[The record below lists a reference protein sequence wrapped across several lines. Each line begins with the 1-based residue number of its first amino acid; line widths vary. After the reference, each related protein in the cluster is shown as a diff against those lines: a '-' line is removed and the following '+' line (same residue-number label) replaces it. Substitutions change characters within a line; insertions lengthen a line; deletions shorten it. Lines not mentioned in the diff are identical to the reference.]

1 MKIGLC
7 VIDMPASLGG
17 GYVFRESLAQAALA
31 NPGRH
36 TLDLVRARPRQPRYT
51 ESLGGSVG
59 GALARDG
66 LASVLKPGRLKS
78 GLRQIAG
85 RAKRF
90 AAGGRAPG
98 IDREL
103 RSYVDW
109 AIEQK
114 LTWPNPDLMREFD
127 EDICKK
133 KFDLLW
139 FNNIEPIHVGV
150 PYIFNVFDLQH
161 RLQPW
166 FPEVSDKGQFRL
178 REGSYAE
185 ALQRAAFVI
194 TSSEET
200 KGQVGLFYGVPSDR
214 IRVVPFPTPQPAVD
228 AVAST
233 EKPKVSEAELR
244 SKHGITG
251 PYLFYPAQF
260 WPHKNHINLLHG
272 LKDLRDVHGLDF
284 SMVFT
289 GADHGNAA
297 HVKAEARRL
306 GLEHK
311 VHFVGFVGYDEVAAL
326 YRYAFAM
333 TYVTFFGPDNLPPL
347 EAFAIGC
354 PVVLSDIPGIEKLYE
369 DAVVPVNPRDGR
381 SIADGVKK
389 LVDDPAER
397 ERRVAKGRL
406 IAKRNSMSNY
416 VVQMQALFDEFES
429 VRRCWP

>member
-36 TLDLVRARPRQPRYT
+36 ALDLVRVRSRQPRYAQASGT
-51 ESLGGSVG
+51 SI
-59 GALARDG
+59 GAAVARDG
-66 LASVLKPGRLKS
+66 LGSVLKPARLKR

-85 RAKRF
+85 RARRW
-90 AAGGRAPG
+90 AAGTSGPG
-98 IDREL
+98 IDRDV

-114 LTWPNPDLMREFD
+114 LTWPNPDVLREFD
-127 EDICKK
+127 EDIGEK

-139 FNNIEPIHVGV
+139 FNNIEPIHVGI
-150 PYIFNVFDLQH
+150 PYIFNIFDLQH
-161 RLQPW
+161 RVQPW

-178 REGSYAE
+178 REGAYAE
-185 ALQRAAFVI
+185 ALRRAAFVI

-200 KGQVGLFYGVPSDR
+200 RDQVGLFYGVPSDR
-214 IRVVPFPTPQPAVD
+214 IRVIPFPTPQNAAD
-228 AVAST
+228 AAASS
-233 EKPKVSEAELR
+233 EPQAISEADLR
-244 SKHGITG
+244 AKHGITG
-251 PYLFYPAQF
+251 QYLFYPAQF

-272 LKDLRDVHGLDF
+272 LKALRDVHGLDF

-289 GADHGNAA
+289 GADHGNADY
-297 HVKAEARRL
+297 VKEETRRL
-306 GLEHK
+306 GLEEH
-311 VHFVGFVGYDEVAAL
+311 VHFVGFVSYNEITAL
-326 YRYAFAM
+326 YRHAFAM

-347 EAFAIGC
+347 EAFALGC
-354 PVVLSDIPGIEKLYE
+354 PVVLSNIPGIEKLFE
-369 DAVVPVNPRDGR
+369 DAVVPVNPRDGK
-381 SIADGVKK
+381 SIADGVKQ

-397 ERRVAKGRL
+397 QRRVAKGRL
-406 IAKRNSMSNY
+406 IAQRNSMSNY
-416 VVQMQALFDEFES
+416 VLQMHALFDEFES

>member
-36 TLDLVRARPRQPRYT
+36 TLDLVRARPRQPRYA

-59 GALARDG
+59 AAVARDG
-66 LASVLKPGRLKS
+66 FASAFRPARLKR
-78 GLRQIAG
+78 GLRQVAG
-85 RAKRF
+85 RAKRLVT
-90 AAGGRAPG
+90 GRAAPG
-98 IDREL
+98 IDRDL

-114 LTWPNPDLMREFD
+114 LTWPNPDTMREFN
-127 EDICKK
+127 EDISQK

-139 FNNIEPIHVGV
+139 FNNIEPIHVGI
-150 PYIFNVFDLQH
+150 PYIFNIFDLQH
-161 RLQPW
+161 RVQPW

-200 KGQVGLFYGVPSDR
+200 RDQVGLFYGVPSDR
-214 IRVVPFPTPQPAVD
+214 IRVIPFPTPQPAID
-228 AVAST
+228 AATSA

-244 SKHGITG
+244 SKYGITG
-251 PYLFYPAQF
+251 RYLFYPAQF

-272 LKDLRDVHGLDF
+272 LKALRDVHGLDF

-306 GLEHK
+306 GLEQK
-311 VHFVGFVGYDEVAAL
+311 VHFVGFVAYDEVAAL
-326 YRYAFAM
+326 YRHAFAM

-347 EAFAIGC
+347 EAFALGC
-354 PVVLSDIPGIEKLYE
+354 PVVLSDIPGIEKLFE

-397 ERRVAKGRL
+397 ERRVGKGRL
-406 IAKRNSMSNY
+406 IAERNSMSNY
-416 VVQMQALFDEFES
+416 VLQIQALFDEFES